1 MPPPGPMSLTTYV
14 DLVVTGADGADG
26 AEVPYMVVAVTVN
39 VYAVP
44 GVSPVT
50 VKVPALGS
58 GLA

>member
-1 MPPPGPMSLTTYV
+1 MSLTTYV